1 MSIFDSQSKKQE
13 GFVNRALPEYW
24 KFEVFYYNKK
34 DRSAIVGS
42 RYGVGFAFNYA
53 NTAVRI
59 GLGVL
64 AAAIIA
70 LVVLVVVL

>member
-1 MSIFDSQSKKQE
+1 MGIYDRQSKKQK
-13 GFVNRALPEYW
+13 GFINRALPEHW

-53 NTAVRI
+53 HLAVKI
-59 GLGVL
+59 GFAVL

-70 LVVLVVVL
+70 LVVIVVVL